1 MSGENLINQKIV
13 DYLLDLSRLQI
24 SEKEKEK
31 IEKDLNLILDYVKQ
45 LQEINTEGIDLEKVF
60 FQTKNLESEKEN
72 DDNLLFASDDLLDG
86 FYQRK
91 DNWLEIPPIF

>member
-45 LQEINTEGIDLEKVF
+45 LQEINTGGIDLEKIL
-60 FQTKNLESEKEN
+60 FQTKNSDNKEV
-72 DDNLLFASDDLLDG
+72 DDDLLFVRDDLLDG